1 MTIRAALA
9 LVAAILAPPLLSSQ
23 GSSVDVQVLAI
34 NDLHGALE
42 PPAESHAAGGIQYL
56 ASHLARLKSANPHTV
71 IVSAGDNIGASPLV
85 SGLFHDE
92 PTIEA
97 LGAAGLQLSA
107 VGNHELDEGWTE
119 LLRMQNGG
127 CHPRDGC
134 QDGTPFDGASFQFL
148 SANVR
153 FDPRRVDPAALAASG
168 RTGGDTLF
176 PPYAV
181 REFEGVKVGF
191 IGLTLRRAPDAL
203 PASAREL
210 IFEGEAKAANSVVG
224 TLRRQGVRAIVVL
237 IHEGGRTRVGAA
249 DECATLSGEI
259 VKIVRDL
266 SSEIDVVVSGH
277 THRAYTCTIGRTL
290 VTSADMNGR
299 VISDIDLTVDRRSGD
314 VVSKAARNVVVTRDV
329 EPDLLQSA
337 LVARYQT
344 LAAKVALRPAGAI
357 AATISR
363 QVNAAGESPL
373 GDIIADSMLA
383 ASSDPTVGGAVVA
396 FVNMGG
402 IRSDL
407 TRVSDADGGAAGAVT
422 YADLFRVQPFGNQ
435 LLVKTL
441 TGDALLRTL
450 EQQFDNP
457 TTGADAIL
465 QVSAGF
471 SYRYNRSRPRG
482 RRVDRASVRLGGRPI
497 DPRAR
502 YRVGMSDF
510 LWSGGDGFTAV
521 LEGTETTPVVSD
533 IDAFV
538 SYVQAHSPLAPGVPS
553 RIQRDP

>member
-42 PPAESHAAGGIQYL
+42 PPPESHAAGGIQYV
-56 ASHLARLKSANPHTV
+56 ASHLARLKAANPHTV

-97 LGAAGLQLSA
+97 LGAAGLHFSA

-153 FDPRRVDPAALAASG
+153 FDPRRADPAALAAGG
-168 RTGGDTLF
+168 RKGGDTLF

-181 REFEGVKVGF
+181 RELAGVKVGF
-191 IGLTLRRAPDAL
+191 IGLTLRRAPDILA
-203 PASAREL
+203 AGARDL
-210 IFEGEAKAANSVVG
+210 VFDGEARAANSLVR
-224 TLRRQGVRAIVVL
+224 TLRRQGVRAIVIL
-237 IHEGGRTRVGAA
+237 IHEGGRTEEGAA
-249 DECATLSGEI
+249 DECQTLSGEI
-259 VKIVRDL
+259 VGIVRSL

-277 THRAYTCTIGRTL
+277 THRAYTCTVGRTL
-290 VTSADMNGR
+290 VTSAGFNGR
-299 VISDIDLTVDRRSGD
+299 MISDIDLTIDRRSGD
-314 VVSKAARNVVVTRDV
+314 VVAKAARNVVVTRDIAADPV
-329 EPDLLQSA
+329 QSA

-407 TRVSDADGGAAGAVT
+407 TRAPEADGGAAGGVT

-441 TGDALLRTL
+441 TGEALLRML

-457 TTGADAIL
+457 TAGTDAIL

-471 SYRYNRSRPRG
+471 SYRYNRARPRG
-482 RRVDRASVRLGGRPI
+482 RRVDRSSVRLGDRPI

-502 YRVGMSDF
+502 YRVVMSDF
-510 LWSGGDGFTAV
+510 LWSAGDRLTVA
-521 LEGTETTPVVSD
+521 LEGTDATSVVGD

-538 SYVQAHSPLAPGVPS
+538 SYVQAHSPLTPGVPS